1 MFLITD
7 SLYNSVFEVIYLCI
21 YKGFYECAKSKGV
34 DVGEPVG
41 FDALVD
47 GTVPTGFGLS
57 CSAAFVCSS
66 TIAIMAAFGV
76 NFPKKEIAQLTCECE
91 CHIGTQSG
99 GMDQAISVMAQI
111 GFAELMDF
119 NPVRATDV
127 NLPTGGSFVIA
138 HSLTESQKGVTATT
152 NDNNRVVEC
161 RLAAIV
167 LGIKLGVN
175 LKEVAS
181 TIKTLSDVK
190 GLCVSF
196 ADTRDSSDPVLAVQV
211 FTHAH
216 LATEFVKEDLYT
228 AEDTEKIFSDS
239 PSSLDV
245 LNATLTL

>member
-1 MFLITD
+1 VEMTGDYAPNLMALSFFQHISSFPLMKSGMEPVVTGILKAMLK
-7 SLYNSVFEVIYLCI
+7 S
-21 YKGFYECAKSKGV
+21 YKGFYEYAKPKSV

-41 FDALVD
+41 LDVLVD

-57 CSAAFVCSS
+57 CSTAFVCSS

-91 CHIGTQSG
+91 RHIGTQSG
-99 GMDQAISVMAQI
+99 GMDQNA
-111 GFAELMDF
+111 
-119 NPVRATDV
+119 
-127 NLPTGGSFVIA
+127 
-138 HSLTESQKGVTATT
+138 VTATT
-152 NDNNRVVEC
+152 NYNNRVVEC

-175 LKEVAS
+175 LKEAAS
-181 TIKTLSDVK
+181 TVKTLSEVK

-196 ADTRDSSDPVLAVQV
+196 ADTRDSSNPVLAVQ
-211 FTHAH
+211 
-216 LATEFVKEDLYT
+216 EFLKEDLYIV
-228 AEDTEKIFSDS
+228 EDIEKITDESLQSIFSDS